1 MRMHA
6 TLSAG
11 TTRLRAT
18 MLVLAALAALAA
30 CQANTSVTSGALPTE
45 LSFKSVVAVG
55 GGAVVVQ

>member
-18 MLVLAALAALAA
+18 MLVLAALAA